1 MHVCRA
7 LHIHV
12 YIHISHLSTYLS
24 PYFTITL
31 QHTATHV
38 YRAVIVQVC
47 VSVRAHGAVLTLEH
61 TKGTS
66 GNVPRGRQRLA
77 SSLNCQV
84 SSARKSNVC
93 RAPLPKNLTMQESTN
108 WCHPIRIVD
117 MESRT
122 RVLSLC
128 VCLCLLS
135 ASISAYVCVGVSLF
149 LSHSA
154 SLSLSLP
161 FSGFLPLTLPLSL
174 ALELS
179 LSSAIVDYTQ
189 ENSLTLTHLLSKLHN
204 FANVRIAFLVVS
216 PLG

>member
-108 WCHPIRIVD
+108 WCYPIRIVD
-117 MESRT
+117 GVSHARALALC
-122 RVLSLC
+122 LSVSSVCINFC
-128 VCLCLLS
+128 VCMCRCL
-135 ASISAYVCVGVSLF
+135 A
-149 LSHSA
+149 
-154 SLSLSLP
+154 
-161 FSGFLPLTLPLSL
+161 LPLAFCLSFSFSPVL
-174 ALELS
+174 WVSSSYSAFISGSRAFS
-179 LSSAIVDYTQ
+179 L
-189 ENSLTLTHLLSKLHN
+189 
-204 FANVRIAFLVVS
+204 
-216 PLG
+216 